1 MQQQLV
7 NFRIR
12 DVKYDIT
19 YQFDI
24 NKKYKDIITFTQ
36 KNIGTI
42 ILSVQFEKELSG
54 LIYCKI
60 FQEFRPE
67 VKRLVYNKPITNLLK
82 QWEQN
87 INCFYVK
94 HSNIINTC
102 IPTTDDEGNINGNYM
117 CSCLKANSFIVEITF
132 VDTIKQV
139 EMDNIYT
146 KVKQLEEAL
155 RANTISA

>member
-19 YQFDI
+19 YQFDV
-24 NKKYKDIITFTQ
+24 NRKSKNIITFTQ

-42 ILSVQFEKELSG
+42 KLSISFEKELNG

-60 FQEFRPE
+60 FQEFKPGI
-67 VKRLVYNKPITNLLK
+67 KRLVYYKPITNLLK
-82 QWEQN
+82 PWEQN
-87 INCFYVK
+87 I
-94 HSNIINTC
+94 TC
-102 IPTTDDEGNINGNYM
+102 LFVNKSSMLNSYITTTDDEGNINGNYLF
-117 CSCLKANSFIVEITF
+117 SCLKGNSFVIEITF
-132 VDTIKQV
+132 VDTLKQV

-146 KVKQLEEAL
+146 KVKELEEAL